1 MFEREHDTIFAPAS
15 GVGRAAI
22 AVLRISGPGCSAALE
37 AIAPGAE
44 FPDRRA
50 VLATLRRPRSGEP
63 LDRAL
68 VTRFKAPRSFTGE
81 EMAEVSVTGS
91 RAVTAAVVKALA
103 GIPGLRP
110 AEPGEFAWR
119 AFVNG
124 KIDLA
129 EVEGLADLVEAETEA
144 QRRQAQRI
152 AGGALSRECEAIRAS
167 LIEAMAA
174 VEAQIDFS
182 DVEDADGLTLGSV
195 KGAARAAIERID
207 RALATA
213 DAGERL
219 REGFTIVIA
228 GPPNVGKSTLMNAL
242 AGRDVAITSPIAG
255 TTRDLIEVF
264 LDLNGYPVTLVDTA
278 GFRDSVDPIEQE
290 GVARAR
296 RRAENADLTLWLDD
310 CAGRQTPDV
319 GSPVL
324 SVRSKIDLVGNGEP
338 ATKPPPPLARRKTG
352 VLPNALRWGRDGVG
366 GRADLGASLVRA
378 EIGLMR
384 RETGDSS
391 ATPLPNL
398 PRKGRG
404 GRSLAEVRKPR
415 APSIQSQLA
424 TESGARASAGATQF
438 AISAKTGA
446 GVDRL
451 LDALADLAEERM
463 SSGEPALLTLER
475 HRRAFQDARD
485 ALAATLA
492 PDAVEWELIAEDL
505 RRAAAAMDRVVGRIG
520 AEDVLGEIFARLCVG
535 K

>member
-1 MFEREHDTIFAPAS
+1 VFEREQDTIFAPAS

-37 AIAPGAE
+37 ALAPGGE

-50 VLATLRRPRSGEP
+50 VVITLRRRSSKEP

-68 VTRFKAPRSFTGE
+68 ITRFHAPRSFTGE
-81 EMAEVSVTGS
+81 EMAEVSVTGG
-91 RAVTAAVVKALA
+91 RAVTAAVAKELA
-103 GIPGLRP
+103 YLPGFRL

-124 KIDLA
+124 KIDLT
-129 EVEGLADLVEAETEA
+129 EIEGLADLVDAETEA

-152 AGGALSRECEAIRAS
+152 AGGALRRECDAIRDC
-167 LIEAMAA
+167 LVEAMAA

-182 DVEDADGLTLGSV
+182 DVEDADGLTLDSV
-195 KGAARAAIERID
+195 KRAARAAMERID

-213 DAGERL
+213 DAAGRL
-219 REGFTIVIA
+219 REGFTVVIA

-264 LDLNGYPVTLVDTA
+264 LDLRGYPVTLVDTA
-278 GFRDSVDPIEQE
+278 GIRDSADPIEQE

-296 RRAENADLTLWLDD
+296 RRAESADLTLWLDD
-310 CAGRQTPDV
+310 GGDGQTPNV
-319 GSPVL
+319 GSSVL
-324 SVRSKIDLVGNGEP
+324 SVRTKIDLEIEG
-338 ATKPPPPLARRKTG
+338 A
-352 VLPNALRWGRDGVG
+352 ALRE
-366 GRADLGASLVRA
+366 S
-378 EIGLMR
+378 
-384 RETGDSS
+384 
-391 ATPLPNL
+391 PLEF
-398 PRKGRG
+398 R
-404 GRSLAEVRKPR
+404 
-415 APSIQSQLA
+415 
-424 TESGARASAGATQF
+424 
-438 AISAKTGA
+438 ISAKTGA

-463 SSGEPALLTLER
+463 SSREPALLTIER
-475 HRRAFQDARD
+475 HRRAFEDARG
-485 ALAATLA
+485 ALAAA
-492 PDAVEWELIAEDL
+492 VGPNAVEWELIAEDL

-520 AEDVLGEIFARLCVG
+520 AEHVLGEIFKRLCVG

>member
-1 MFEREHDTIFAPAS
+1 VYARDHDTIFAPAS

-37 AIAPGAE
+37 ALAPGGE

-50 VLATLRRPRSGEP
+50 VLITLRHPRSAEP

-81 EMAEVSVTGS
+81 EMAEVSVTGG
-91 RAVTAAVVKALA
+91 RAVTVAVAKALA
-103 GIPGLRP
+103 AIPGLRL

-124 KIDLA
+124 KIDLT

-152 AGGALSRECEAIRAS
+152 AGGALSRECDVIRAG

-182 DVEDADGLTLGSV
+182 DVEDAEGLTLDSV
-195 KGAARAAIERID
+195 KRAARVAMERID

-213 DAGERL
+213 DAAERL
-219 REGFTIVIA
+219 REGFTVVIA

-242 AGRDVAITSPIAG
+242 AGRDVAITSPVAG

-264 LDLNGYPVTLVDTA
+264 LDLRGYPVTLVDTA
-278 GFRDSVDPIEQE
+278 GIRDSADPIEQE

-296 RRAENADLTLWLDD
+296 RRAEGADLTLWLDD
-310 CAGRQTPDV
+310 GPAGQTSGV
-319 GSPVL
+319 GSPVV
-324 SVRSKIDLVGNGEP
+324 SVRTKIDI
-338 ATKPPPPLARRKTG
+338 
-352 VLPNALRWGRDGVG
+352 
-366 GRADLGASLVRA
+366 
-378 EIGLMR
+378 EIG
-384 RETGDSS
+384 
-391 ATPLPNL
+391 A
-398 PRKGRG
+398 G
-404 GRSLAEVRKPR
+404 GAKS
-415 APSIQSQLA
+415 PS
-424 TESGARASAGATQF
+424 EFR
-438 AISAKTGA
+438 ISAKTGA

-463 SSGEPALLTLER
+463 SSREPALLTVER
-475 HRRAFQDARD
+475 HRRAFEDARE
-485 ALAATLA
+485 ALAATLG
-492 PDAVEWELIAEDL
+492 PDAAEWELVAEDL
-505 RRAAAAMDRVVGRIG
+505 RRAAAAMDRIVGRIG
-520 AEDVLGEIFARLCVG
+520 AEEVLGEIFARLCVG

>member
-1 MFEREHDTIFAPAS
+1 VFGRERDTIFAPAS

-22 AVLRISGPGCSAALE
+22 SVLRISGSRCSAALA
-37 AIAPGAE
+37 AIAPGAD

-50 VLATLRRPRSGEP
+50 VLVTFRSPRSGEP

-68 VTRFKAPRSFTGE
+68 ITRFKGPRSFTGE
-81 EMAEVSVTGS
+81 EMAEVGVTGG

-103 GIPGLRP
+103 IVPGLRL

-152 AGGALSRECEAIRAS
+152 AGGALSRECEEIRAS
-167 LIEAMAA
+167 LLEAMAT

-182 DVEDADGLTLGSV
+182 DVEDADGLTLEAV
-195 KGAARAAIERID
+195 KHAARAAIERID

-213 DAGERL
+213 DAAERL
-219 REGFTIVIA
+219 REGFTVVIA

-242 AGRDVAITSPIAG
+242 AGREVAITSPIAG

-264 LDLNGYPVTLVDTA
+264 LDLRGYPVTLVDTA
-278 GFRDSVDPIEQE
+278 GIRDSADPIEQE

-296 RRAENADLTLWLDD
+296 RRAGSADLTLWLDD
-310 CAGRQTPDV
+310 GSGGPMPSV

-324 SVRSKIDLVGNGEP
+324 SVRTKIDL
-338 ATKPPPPLARRKTG
+338 
-352 VLPNALRWGRDGVG
+352 
-366 GRADLGASLVRA
+366 
-378 EIGLMR
+378 
-384 RETGDSS
+384 
-391 ATPLPNL
+391 
-398 PRKGRG
+398 
-404 GRSLAEVRKPR
+404 
-415 APSIQSQLA
+415 LA
-424 TESGARASAGATQF
+424 TDAPVSAAAKF
-438 AISAKTGA
+438 SISAKTGV
-446 GVDRL
+446 GVDGL

-463 SSGEPALLTLER
+463 SSGEPALLIVER
-475 HRRAFQDARD
+475 HRRAFEDARE
-485 ALAATLA
+485 ALAATLG
-492 PDAVEWELIAEDL
+492 PDAAEWELIAEDL